1 MRQLFKSRLVVILL
15 KLEQMNSKNLSFQRP
30 VTLLYAT
37 FEQNPV
43 KKLRWRTTHWVK
55 HIYRMKS
62 VLNYVLQQSQ
72 KAAETPVAV
81 MGGQRTV
88 ELYCPPM
95 AINMKI
101 NSYQNENK

>member
-43 KKLRWRTTHWVK
+43 KKLRWRTTH
-55 HIYRMKS
+55 
-62 VLNYVLQQSQ
+62 
-72 KAAETPVAV
+72 
-81 MGGQRTV
+81 
-88 ELYCPPM
+88 
-95 AINMKI
+95 
-101 NSYQNENK
+101 